1 VDEYDGDQRDLTRRR
16 LRLTGVV
23 QGVGMRPHVYRLATE
38 EGLAGTV
45 GNDTG
50 GVVVEVEGPSERVEI
65 FAHRMVDELPALAMV
80 ETVSATDV
88 PPTGEPGFRIA
99 ASTDTGADDA
109 PVALVP
115 ADTAIC
121 PQCLAETFDPADRR
135 YRYPFTA
142 CTFCGPRFTIV
153 RGVPY
158 DRPFTTM
165 DRFPLCPA
173 CRAEYENPL
182 DRRFHAQPTACPECG
197 PALTFRTGDGDDVG
211 GDAAVAAAQQL
222 LADGG
227 VVAVKGV
234 GGYHLAC
241 VADDGDAVGRLR
253 TRKRRGRKPFAIMAA
268 SLPVARRLVDVDD
281 AVGRLLTSAQAPIV
295 LAPTRDDEHARAV
308 ADAVAPGQSTLGV
321 MLPYSGVHHLLLRP
335 HPDRAEPPSQVL
347 VMTSGNLSDEPLCT
361 DADEAERRL
370 AGLADGWLHHD
381 REIHVACDDSV
392 VQVVGGELQPVRRSR
407 GYAPVPVPL
416 PVQVPPTL
424 AVGGELKAT
433 VCLAGGRRGWMS
445 QHLGDVSTMEALRLL
460 ARSVDVL
467 RRQSRVDPEVVVVDQ
482 HPGYLSRRW
491 ATEYAVA
498 EDARLVL
505 VQHHHAHLASLLA
518 EHQRPVGEPVLGV
531 TFDGTGYGSDGSI
544 WGGEFLLGSYAE
556 VRRVGHLAPVQLPG
570 GDAAIR
576 HPARAALAH
585 LHAAGLPWEPAVPA
599 VAALTA
605 SEQALLAGMLR
616 SGTGCV
622 PTTSVGRLF
631 DAVSALLGVC
641 QQADYEA
648 QAAVELEAV
657 IGVPPP
663 PADGIPEMAVT
674 EGPDGLVVDPGGV
687 LAALVRDVAAD
698 VPVAVSA
705 WRFHVSLAAAVR
717 TVARHV
723 RDSEG
728 VQTIGL
734 TGGVFQNAVMT
745 TECARSLLE
754 DGFDVLVHR
763 RVPPNDG
770 GLALGQTM
778 VAACGGGR

>member
-1 VDEYDGDQRDLTRRR
+1 MAAIAGHRDRERRR

-23 QGVGMRPHVYRLATE
+23 QGVGMRPHLYRLATE
-38 EGLAGTV
+38 EGLDGTV
-45 GNDTG
+45 GNDAG
-50 GVVVEVEGPSERVEI
+50 GVVVEVEGPTARVDA
-65 FAHRMVDELPALAMV
+65 FARRMVDEMPALAMV
-80 ETVSATDV
+80 ETVTATDV
-88 PPTGEPGFRIA
+88 APTGEPGFRIA
-99 ASTDTGADDA
+99 ASTDAGGEQA

-121 PQCLAETFDPADRR
+121 PQCLAETLDPSDRR

-197 PALTFRTGDGDDVG
+197 PQLTMRTPGG
-211 GDAAVAAAQQL
+211 GDVVGDLAIAAAQRL
-222 LADGG
+222 LSDGG
-227 VVAVKGV
+227 ILAVKGV

-241 VADDGDAVGRLR
+241 VAENPDAVDTLR
-253 TRKRRGRKPFAIMAA
+253 ARKRRGRKPFAVMAA

-281 AVGRLLTSAQAPIV
+281 AVGRLLASPQAPIV
-295 LAPTRDDEHARAV
+295 LAPTRDARRARAV

-335 HPDRAEPPSQVL
+335 HPDRVDHPAEVL

-361 DADEAERRL
+361 DPQEAERRL

-392 VQVVGGELQPVRRSR
+392 VQVIGGDVQPVRRSR

-416 PVQVPPTL
+416 PTSVAPTL

-433 VCLAGGRRGWMS
+433 ICLADGHRGWMS
-445 QHLGDVSTMEALRLL
+445 QHLGDVATIEALDLL
-460 ARSVDVL
+460 VRTVDVL
-467 RRQSRVDPEVVVVDQ
+467 REQSRVDPEVVVADQ

-491 ATEYAVA
+491 AAEYAA
-498 EDARLVL
+498 SEDARLVL
-505 VQHHHAHLASLLA
+505 VQHHHAHVASLLA
-518 EHQRPVGEPVLGV
+518 EHRWPVDQPVLGV
-531 TFDGTGYGSDGSI
+531 AFDGTGYGSDGSI
-544 WGGEFLLGSYAE
+544 WGGEFLLGSYAD

-570 GDAAIR
+570 GDAAVR
-576 HPARAALAH
+576 HPARTALAH
-585 LHAAGLPWEPAVPA
+585 LHAAGLPWDPAIPA
-599 VAALTA
+599 VAAVTT

-622 PTTSVGRLF
+622 PATSVGRLF
-631 DAVSALLGVC
+631 DAVSAVLGVC

-648 QAAVELEAV
+648 QAAIELEAV
-657 IGVPPP
+657 IGTP
-663 PADGIPEMAVT
+663 PAVAGEIPDMTVSQRPE
-674 EGPDGLVVDPGGV
+674 GLVVDPAGV
-687 LAALVRDVAAD
+687 LASLVRDVAAD
-698 VPVAVSA
+698 VPVSVSA
-705 WRFHVSLAAAVR
+705 WRFHASLARAVR

-723 RDSEG
+723 RDTEG

-745 TECARSLLE
+745 TECARSLSE

-778 VAACGGGR
+778 IAACGGGR